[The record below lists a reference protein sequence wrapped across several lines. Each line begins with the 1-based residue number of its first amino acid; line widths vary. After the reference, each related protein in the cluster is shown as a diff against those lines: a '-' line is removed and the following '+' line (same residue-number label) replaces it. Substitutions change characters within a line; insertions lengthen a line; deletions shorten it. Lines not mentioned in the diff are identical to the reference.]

1 MESWREEP
9 KGQTFM
15 TGRLVVG
22 LFILLQGVLI
32 ALSWY
37 DVIPAISL
45 WEYWPVILILIGVLK
60 VVQPGAS
67 RIGGFIL
74 AGVGG
79 LLLGDNL
86 DLYDIDFRDVFPFL
100 LILLG
105 LFLVS
110 SAFRRKAVT
119 AQGGVDT
126 SSTID
131 AFAVLG
137 GVRRVSSSQNFRGG
151 SAGAIMG
158 GCEIDLLQAAI
169 AEGSEAVID
178 VFAMWGG
185 VEIAV
190 PQGWS
195 VSVQGFP
202 LLGAFEDHT
211 VAPVGGSSQRLVIR
225 GMVIMGGVDVKHRL
239 GN

>member
-1 MESWREEP
+1 MDSWREEP
-9 KGQTFM
+9 QGRTFL

-22 LFILLQGVLI
+22 LFLLLQGVLI

-37 DVIPAISL
+37 DLIPPISL
-45 WEYWPVILILIGVLK
+45 WVYWPVILILIGVLK

-79 LLLGDNL
+79 LLLGNNL
-86 DLYDIDFRDVFPFL
+86 DLYDIDFRDLFPFL
-100 LILLG
+100 LIVLG
-105 LFLVS
+105 LFLVT
-110 SAFRRKAVT
+110 SAFRRRLPPGQAT
-119 AQGGVDT
+119 DA

-137 GVRRVSSSQNFRGG
+137 GVRRVSSSRSFRGG
-151 SAGAIMG
+151 SAGAILG
-158 GCEIDLLQAAI
+158 GCEIDLRQASI
-169 AEGSEAVID
+169 AEGGEAVID

-185 VEIAV
+185 VDIAV

-211 VAPVGGSSQRLVIR
+211 VPTLGGESTQRLVVR
-225 GMVIMGGVDVKHRL
+225 GLVIMGGVDVKHTL
-239 GN
+239 S

>member
-1 MESWREEP
+1 MESWNQEP
-9 KGQTFM
+9 KGRMFM

-22 LFILLQGVLI
+22 LFILAQGILI

-37 DVIPAISL
+37 DVIPTISL
-45 WEYWPVILILIGVLK
+45 WEYWPVILILVGLLK

-74 AGVGG
+74 AAVGG
-79 LLLGDNL
+79 VLLGDNL
-86 DLYDIDFRDVFPFL
+86 DLIDVDFRDVFPFL

-110 SAFRRKAVT
+110 SAFRRRAPRSET
-119 AQGGVDT
+119 DA

-169 AEGSEAVID
+169 ADGGEAVID

-211 VAPVGGSSQRLVIR
+211 LPPVGGSNQRLVIR
-225 GMVIMGGVDVKHRL
+225 GLVIMGGVDVKHKL
-239 GN
+239 G